1 MNVVISITPFML
13 KLMVLFLMIVVL
25 IVMIMILLLLLS
37 VMYVLPLDSQVVEL
51 ILLRM
56 HTVLIV
62 LVFSGLTLLVLRL
75 NKYSIMNKLVIVRTN
90 VLLHGLYLTVQAV
103 LVLMDFLI
111 TISVS
116 VVLMTMN
123 LMLTEFVAV
132 TNQMSTEI
140 LLVPLLLVN
149 VNLLMIL

>member
-1 MNVVISITPFML
+1 M
-13 KLMVLFLMIVVL
+13 
-25 IVMIMILLLLLS
+25 
-37 VMYVLPLDSQVVEL
+37 
-51 ILLRM
+51 
-56 HTVLIV
+56 
-62 LVFSGLTLLVLRL
+62 LVFSGLTLLVMRL